1 MPAHMDGLD
10 IVLGSDTYSRLR
22 ANLGAGGRYFIAAR
36 VDVGGVADETLQ
48 PKVINL
54 LLALTGFEPV
64 VR

>member
-1 MPAHMDGLD
+1 MDGLD

>member
-36 VDVGGVADETLQ
+36 VDVGGVADRNAATQ
-48 PKVINL
+48 GNL
-54 LLALTGFEPV
+54 TYC
-64 VR
+64 

>member
-36 VDVGGVADETLQ
+36 VDVAGVADRNAATQ
-48 PKVINL
+48 GNNL